1 MFVHAGL
8 FYVFLLF
15 LYIKTVRY
23 LFAFF
28 DTIFIA
34 YIGKGWALIMG
45 IDPKR
50 IKEILVANEVTQ
62 LYHANTVVT
71 SLTFLRSGGL
81 LSRGYVE
88 DINAPQT
95 SQQTD
100 DSDKDLGIYYDIF
113 FDATD
118 IHQQARNL
126 NFYGPVSF
134 VYSID
139 VLDHPN
145 IEVKVTKRNPQYWA
159 SNQDEAER
167 YFLDES
173 ELEFCYNPKDF
184 GQHITICD
192 MHAPL
197 PFIPY
202 LQKIIMDDPQIEDN
216 KYFVQAV
223 SVMQKELVRQGI
235 VAPLCIREC
244 PEDCKCHKAYRE
256 HKEGYV
262 YHRFKTKL

>member
-1 MFVHAGL
+1 MS
-8 FYVFLLF
+8 
-15 LYIKTVRY
+15 
-23 LFAFF
+23 
-28 DTIFIA
+28 
-34 YIGKGWALIMG
+34 

-50 IKEILVANEVTQ
+50 IKAILVANGVTQ

-88 DINAPQT
+88 DINASQT

-100 DSDKDLGIYYDIF
+100 DSDKVFGIYYDIF

-126 NFYGPVSF
+126 NFYGPVTF

-139 VLDHPN
+139 VLDHPD
-145 IEVKVTKRNPQYWA
+145 IEVKVTKCNPQYWA
-159 SNQDEAER
+159 TNQDEAEK
-167 YFLDES
+167 YFLNES
-173 ELEFCYNPKDF
+173 ELEFCYNPTDF
-184 GQHITICD
+184 GQHITICN
-192 MHAPL
+192 MHTPL
-197 PFIPY
+197 PFTPY
-202 LQKIIMDDPQIEDN
+202 LQKIIMEDPQMRANE
-216 KYFVQAV
+216 YFVHAV
-223 SVMQKELVRQGI
+223 TAMQKELFRQEI
-235 VAPLCIREC
+235 VVPLCIREC

-256 HKEGYV
+256 CKEGYI